1 MTDKNLYANDLIHR
15 FASHTFT
22 ETTVQSETKV
32 EFKNSSS
39 AVIRKSQKLLAIDAY
54 RAIRNDLLGA
64 EVPLFLSTTIERD
77 ALTSVDKGTTI
88 YNITTNE
95 DETYNGTSWVAAGGE
110 TGGEIH
116 LPITGV
122 ITQNNTQTVAKS
134 ITLLPNKSYL
144 FTVKILGEVS
154 DHSIVAGF
162 IIECTAK
169 RQPGGSAVIV
179 GNPTTIHNGKDSTAS
194 SWNATCTVS
203 GNDFGVSV
211 TGGNN
216 ITVNWDVDL
225 SYLVF

>member
-1 MTDKNLYANDLIHR
+1 MADKNLYANDLIHR

-39 AVIRKSQKLLAIDAY
+39 VVIRKSQKLLAIDAY
-54 RAIRNDLLGA
+54 RTIRIDLLGA

-77 ALTSVDKGTTI
+77 ALTSVDIGTTI
-88 YNITTNE
+88 YNITINE

-116 LPITGV
+116 LPATSKV
-122 ITQNNTQTVAKS
+122 TQNNTQTVAKS
-134 ITLLPNKSYL
+134 ITLLQNTAYL

-162 IIECTAK
+162 VIECTAK
-169 RQPGGSAVIV
+169 RQVGAPAVIV
-179 GNPTTIHNGKDSTAS
+179 GNPTIIHNGKDSSAS

-203 GNDFGVSV
+203 GNDFRVSV
-211 TGGNN
+211 TGSNN
-216 ITVNWDVDL
+216 ATVRWDVDI
-225 SYLVF
+225 SYLIF